1 MNYIYDIILNF
12 QKEYYDFYEWNNND
26 HIYHMRKI
34 PIIKVNNKQL
44 LDIKNSIIKFKI
56 DTLKFLNVKAE
67 QFKNN
72 DIAKLKYTFIVGNNS
87 AAIAIKLNNT
97 GIVQLKSSLLLDE
110 QEDAIEILRFKKEIK
125 LNYQIIKKRKPNH
138 FKTRFEKENENFIY
152 NELEHI
158 FKHKNFQKL
167 NYLYLECFNKPAD
180 SPENAYTKIKE
191 EIKKRN
197 KNFQKLYKIFKV
209 TKQK

>member
-44 LDIKNSIIKFKI
+44 LDIKNNTIKFKI

-110 QEDAIEILRFKKEIK
+110 QEDAIEILRLKKEIK
-125 LNYQIIKKRKPNH
+125 LNYQIIKKKKTKP
-138 FKTRFEKENENFIY
+138 F
-152 NELEHI
+152 
-158 FKHKNFQKL
+158 
-167 NYLYLECFNKPAD
+167 
-180 SPENAYTKIKE
+180 
-191 EIKKRN
+191 
-197 KNFQKLYKIFKV
+197 
-209 TKQK
+209 